1 MNKHTSR
8 STQDLTSIAGT
19 RKSLGPRPIAKGEPG
34 GNAVSKEEH
43 VPDDE
48 GEVSNSDTVA
58 SRRNKR
64 DTTTASDKTKTLEKK
79 VEQLSKDVEDLKRK
93 VTMEQGFR
101 MEIRRRFLESLRPSK
116 KVD

>member
-1 MNKHTSR
+1 M
-8 STQDLTSIAGT
+8 
-19 RKSLGPRPIAKGEPG
+19 
-34 GNAVSKEEH
+34 
-43 VPDDE
+43 
-48 GEVSNSDTVA
+48 SNSDTVA

-93 VTMEQGFR
+93 VIMEQGFR